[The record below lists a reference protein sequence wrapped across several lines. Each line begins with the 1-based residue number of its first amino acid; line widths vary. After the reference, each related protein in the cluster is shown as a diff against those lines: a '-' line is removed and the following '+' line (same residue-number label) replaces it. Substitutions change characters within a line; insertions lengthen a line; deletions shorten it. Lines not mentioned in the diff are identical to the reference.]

1 MPGKK
6 ILMLLGE
13 FSEDYEIMVPFQA
26 LHAVGHTVHAV
37 CPDKRAGEAIKTS
50 VHDFEGDL
58 TYTEKPGHNFT
69 LNKSFDEVDERAYDA
84 LYIAGGRGP
93 EYIRLN
99 PRVVEITRH
108 FAEAGKPIGSI
119 CHGVQVLVAAEVL
132 DGRRVS
138 ALAACEPEVRL
149 ARGTYVDLPVH
160 EAMTDGNLVSAP
172 GWPAQG
178 RFLAEFLR
186 ALGTEVVHHPIGAAA
201 AGARERAAE

>member
-1 MPGKK
+1 MPGKT

-37 CPDKRAGEAIKTS
+37 CPDKRAGERIKTS

-69 LNKSFDEVDERAYDA
+69 LNKSFDEVDEREYDA

-99 PRVVEITRH
+99 PRVVEIARH

-149 ARGTYVDLPVH
+149 ARGVYVDLPVH

-186 ALGTEVVHHPIGAAA
+186 ALGTEVVHHPIGRAAE
-201 AGARERAAE
+201 ARERAAE